1 MLEIDFPSLDALAD
15 EVVVH
20 FNMFSS
26 GVEHGVASEVDTAH
40 IVTEYANRICRGNA
54 QILQD
59 ALEPY
64 CFACVDCRAS
74 VFSFRARQCDCR
86 LLPTAPGDRSTT
98 SVSSDR
104 SKCA

>member
-1 MLEIDFPSLDALAD
+1 M
-15 EVVVH
+15 H
-20 FNMFSS
+20 FDMFSP
-26 GVEHGVASEVDTAH
+26 GVEHGVASEVDVSH
-40 IVTEYANRICRGNA
+40 IVAKDANGIRKGNA

-64 CFACVDCRAS
+64 GFACSDCRAS